1 LGISPPYIVNIRQ
14 IDTIGAIVITLS
26 ESGCHRG
33 QRNQTLETLEERYYT
48 SGVMPT
54 TAALLAW
61 LPIES
66 MQRNDEFGRR
76 GGITSL

>member
-33 QRNQTLETLEERYYT
+33 QRNQTLETLERYYT
-48 SGVMPT
+48 SGDMPT
-54 TAALLAW
+54 TGGM
-61 LPIES
+61 LP
-66 MQRNDEFGRR
+66 D
-76 GGITSL
+76 